1 MLERS
6 LNQRACIRI
15 IHVIESASTPSPMTG
30 ADALRLQVC
39 HKEQRFP
46 KPSLGSE
53 QKCNRRDWLSV
64 ISYEAQKSA
73 QQNNKH

>member
-1 MLERS
+1 
-6 LNQRACIRI
+6 
-15 IHVIESASTPSPMTG
+15 MTG

-46 KPSLGSE
+46 KPSLGQNKNVTGEIGCRSLAT
-53 QKCNRRDWLSV
+53 KRK
-64 ISYEAQKSA
+64 KSA